1 MQREKM
7 IRERNWNNKPASCA
21 WLAATVEKTK
31 EPLYPKSGF
40 SGLTIVANYSH
51 AYITKGVRQSI
62 AMLARNCALRLVVNL
77 HGYEV
82 EVQQ

>member
-1 MQREKM
+1 M
-7 IRERNWNNKPASCA
+7 
-21 WLAATVEKTK
+21 
-31 EPLYPKSGF
+31 YPKSGF
-40 SGLTIVANYSH
+40 SGLTIVADYSH